1 MITGRVEREC
11 LHFRK
16 MALEGCVCLW
26 GDIQNC
32 RMRGHI

>member
-16 MALEGCVCLW
+16 MALEAVYVC
-26 GDIQNC
+26 GEIF
-32 RMRGHI
+32 RTVG